1 MQRVYLGSARLVKP
15 RWLTALGEAR
25 VGAQLSRAGLD
36 IEWLPE
42 TERRRARAEVTK
54 LPSRAAAQRDA
65 GAARIQ
71 DTSALHALSGSRLS
85 PLRASLHV
93 CADSCKS
100 ERSVARLTTSSAM
113 SRPLGVS
120 MTLGML
126 RKRGSRMIY
135 RNTSNPIFPLPM
147 CS

>member
-1 MQRVYLGSARLVKP
+1 MPSAAPVVLPAELLALAFDPSARHLYIIARDGAVQTVYLGSARLEKP

-54 LPSRAAAQRDA
+54 MLSRAAAQRDA

-71 DTSALHALSGSRLS
+71 DTSALTR
-85 PLRASLHV
+85 
-93 CADSCKS
+93 
-100 ERSVARLTTSSAM
+100 
-113 SRPLGVS
+113 
-120 MTLGML
+120 
-126 RKRGSRMIY
+126 
-135 RNTSNPIFPLPM
+135 
-147 CS
+147 

>member
-1 MQRVYLGSARLVKP
+1 MSKCLRVWSTATGMPSAAPVVLPAELLALAFDPSARHLHIIARDGAVQTVHLGSARLEKP

-54 LPSRAAAQRDA
+54 MLSSAAAQRDV

-71 DTSALHALSGSRLS
+71 DT
-85 PLRASLHV
+85 
-93 CADSCKS
+93 
-100 ERSVARLTTSSAM
+100 
-113 SRPLGVS
+113 
-120 MTLGML
+120 
-126 RKRGSRMIY
+126 
-135 RNTSNPIFPLPM
+135 
-147 CS
+147 